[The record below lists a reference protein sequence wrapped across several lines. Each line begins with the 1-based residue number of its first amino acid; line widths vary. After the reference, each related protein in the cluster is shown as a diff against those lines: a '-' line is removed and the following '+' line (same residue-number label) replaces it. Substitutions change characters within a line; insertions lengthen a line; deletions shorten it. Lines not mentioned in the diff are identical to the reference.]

1 MADSEAKQTT
11 ETVNTLSS
19 SFVFSCVWASFCLVW
34 KRSVFRQKSINKL
47 ILCFVFLI
55 SYVGSW
61 TKVQVNE
68 KNLKYMEF
76 VQVAAI
82 YVVVCFSSLYECA
95 KENSG
100 PLKPGVQTVE
110 GTVKTVIGPVYEK
123 FHDLPF
129 QLLKFVDRK
138 VSLIQKR
145 NPRFCR
151 LFISWSWSRGLQ
163 VDESLSELDRH
174 VPCLVKQASSQALS
188 VAQKAP
194 VVARTVASEVQRA
207 GLVDTA
213 RNLTVS
219 VYAKYE
225 PVAEEVFYKYERY
238 AVSAWRSL
246 NGLPLFPQV
255 AQIMVPTVAYWSA
268 KYNQAVGYT
277 ADRGYS
283 VAAYLPLIPTERI
296 AKVFDDA
303 ENGPAVSTSGG
314 AVAMEQW
321 QPLIWVVLTGLS
333 FLCEFCFGPVFP
345 GLEL

>member
-1 MADSEAKQTT
+1 MADSEAKQPT
-11 ETVNTLSS
+11 ET
-19 SFVFSCVWASFCLVW
+19 
-34 KRSVFRQKSINKL
+34 
-47 ILCFVFLI
+47 
-55 SYVGSW
+55 
-61 TKVQVNE
+61 VQVNE
-68 KNLKYMEF
+68 KSLKYMEF

-82 YVVVCFSSLYECA
+82 YVVVCFSSLYEYA

-138 VSLIQKR
+138 V
-145 NPRFCR
+145 
-151 LFISWSWSRGLQ
+151 
-163 VDESLSELDRH
+163 DESLGELDRH
-174 VPCLVKQASSQALS
+174 VPCLVKQASGQALS

-194 VVARTVASEVQRA
+194 EVARTVASEVQRA

-225 PVAEEVFYKYERY
+225 PVAERY

-255 AQIMVPTVAYWSA
+255 TQIMVPTVAYWSA
-268 KYNQAVGYT
+268 KYNQAVGYS

-296 AKVFDDA
+296 AKVFDEA
-303 ENGPAVSTSGG
+303 ENDPAVSTSGG
-314 AVAMEQW
+314 AVAMEQ
-321 QPLIWVVLTGLS
+321 
-333 FLCEFCFGPVFP
+333 
-345 GLEL
+345 

>member
-1 MADSEAKQTT
+1 MADSESKQPT
-11 ETVNTLSS
+11 ET
-19 SFVFSCVWASFCLVW
+19 
-34 KRSVFRQKSINKL
+34 
-47 ILCFVFLI
+47 
-55 SYVGSW
+55 
-61 TKVQVNE
+61 VQVNE
-68 KNLKYMEF
+68 KSLKYMEF

-82 YVVVCFSSLYECA
+82 YVVVCFSSLYEYA

-138 VSLIQKR
+138 V
-145 NPRFCR
+145 
-151 LFISWSWSRGLQ
+151 
-163 VDESLSELDRH
+163 DESLGELDRH

-194 VVARTVASEVQRA
+194 EVARTVALEVQRA

-225 PVAEEVFYKYERY
+225 PVAERY

-255 AQIMVPTVAYWSA
+255 TQIMVPTVAYWSA
-268 KYNQAVGYT
+268 KYNQAVGYS

-283 VAAYLPLIPTERI
+283 VAEYLPLIPTDRI
-296 AKVFDDA
+296 AKVFDEA

-314 AVAMEQW
+314 AVAMEQ
-321 QPLIWVVLTGLS
+321 
-333 FLCEFCFGPVFP
+333 
-345 GLEL
+345 

>member
-11 ETVNTLSS
+11 ET
-19 SFVFSCVWASFCLVW
+19 
-34 KRSVFRQKSINKL
+34 
-47 ILCFVFLI
+47 
-55 SYVGSW
+55 
-61 TKVQVNE
+61 VQVNE

-82 YVVVCFSSLYECA
+82 YVVVCFSSLYEYA

-138 VSLIQKR
+138 VE
-145 NPRFCR
+145 
-151 LFISWSWSRGLQ
+151 
-163 VDESLSELDRH
+163 ESLSELDRR

-194 VVARTVASEVQRA
+194 EVARTVASEVQQA

-219 VYAKYE
+219 VYAKYK
-225 PVAEEVFYKYERY
+225 PVAEQY

-255 AQIMVPTVAYWSA
+255 AQIMVPTVAYWSE
-268 KYNQAVGYT
+268 KYNEAVGYT

-283 VAAYLPLIPTERI
+283 VAAYLPLVPTERI
-296 AKVFDDA
+296 AKVFDEA

-314 AVAMEQW
+314 AVAMEQ
-321 QPLIWVVLTGLS
+321 
-333 FLCEFCFGPVFP
+333 
-345 GLEL
+345 

>member
-1 MADSEAKQTT
+1 MADSESKQPT
-11 ETVNTLSS
+11 ET
-19 SFVFSCVWASFCLVW
+19 
-34 KRSVFRQKSINKL
+34 
-47 ILCFVFLI
+47 
-55 SYVGSW
+55 
-61 TKVQVNE
+61 VQVNE
-68 KNLKYMEF
+68 KSLKYMEF

-82 YVVVCFSSLYECA
+82 YVAVCFSSLYEYA

-138 VSLIQKR
+138 V
-145 NPRFCR
+145 
-151 LFISWSWSRGLQ
+151 
-163 VDESLSELDRH
+163 DESLGELDRH

-194 VVARTVASEVQRA
+194 EVARTVAEEVQRA

-225 PVAEEVFYKYERY
+225 PVAERY

-255 AQIMVPTVAYWSA
+255 TQIMVPTVVYWSA
-268 KYNQAVGYT
+268 KYNQAVGYS

-296 AKVFDDA
+296 AKVFDEA

-314 AVAMEQW
+314 AVAMEQ
-321 QPLIWVVLTGLS
+321 
-333 FLCEFCFGPVFP
+333 
-345 GLEL
+345 